1 MCLYLCLCSC
11 VCYYRSFSC
20 TLYNLQISR
29 PSSYNAKLHSCSF
42 DTLNKGLPFSP
53 FHHATWWYG
62 NFSLNV
68 RGLSNNTKRRETF
81 LWLKKKKFCICFL
94 QEGQSTNE
102 TEPYW
107 HSEWG
112 YSIIFTTFWSSRA
125 GVTILFD
132 NNFQFQILKH
142 FAHPRRE
149 VYYYRHRYCGQNYD
163 TSKCLRS

>member
-1 MCLYLCLCSC
+1 MFFFFNFYVNYVRVFVLYIGTSIGLLPKATEPKRIYHRHMCLYLCLCSS

-29 PSSYNAKLHSCSF
+29 PSSYNAKLHSCIF

-81 LWLKKKKFCICFL
+81 LWLKRKKFCIYFL
-94 QEGQSTNE
+94 QEVHSTNE
-102 TEPYW
+102 IEPYW

-112 YSIIFTTFWSSRA
+112 YSTIFTTFSS
-125 GVTILFD
+125 
-132 NNFQFQILKH
+132 
-142 FAHPRRE
+142 
-149 VYYYRHRYCGQNYD
+149 
-163 TSKCLRS
+163 